1 MGTHP
6 IFESDFDCLT
16 EMEKVRTWSTEM
28 TVGRDK
34 SHSIEHFSRVES
46 FIQQII
52 QDKNIK
58 AELVK
63 INSKCFEAE
72 KILYSAA
79 WLHDIFDHK
88 YTTEK
93 EAEAGQFKI
102 KSFLENISFYPEEI
116 EAIREIC
123 ENVSYSKEKKGKL
136 KKLEYPINYLR
147 DIVSDADKL
156 DAIGYAGIER
166 CRDFSKY
173 RAPNA
178 SCEEIEA
185 NVVEHM
191 HDKLLKL
198 LDQFI
203 RTDPAKFIGEPLQ
216 KEMLQY
222 LENK

>member
-16 EMEKVRTWSTEM
+16 DMEKVRAWSTEM

-34 SHSIEHFSRVES
+34 SHSIEHFGRVES
-46 FIQQII
+46 FIKEII
-52 QDKNIK
+52 KDEIVKTQLDKIH
-58 AELVK
+58 
-63 INSKCFEAE
+63 SKNFEAE
-72 KILYSAA
+72 KILFAAA

-88 YTTEK
+88 YTTEE
-93 EAEAGQFKI
+93 EAQAGQWKI
-102 KSFLENISFYPEEI
+102 KSFLENIKFESEEI
-116 EAIREIC
+116 DAIQKIC

-136 KKLEYPINYLR
+136 EKLEFPVSYLR

-178 SCEEIEA
+178 SCEEI
-185 NVVEHM
+185 
-191 HDKLLKL
+191 
-198 LDQFI
+198 
-203 RTDPAKFIGEPLQ
+203 
-216 KEMLQY
+216 
-222 LENK
+222 

>member
-1 MGTHP
+1 MG
-6 IFESDFDCLT
+6 
-16 EMEKVRTWSTEM
+16 
-28 TVGRDK
+28 
-34 SHSIEHFSRVES
+34 
-46 FIQQII
+46 FIKKII
-52 QDKNIK
+52 QDQNLKSELHKIDSKN
-58 AELVK
+58 E
-63 INSKCFEAE
+63 NFECE

-88 YTTEK
+88 YTTEE
-93 EAEAGQFKI
+93 EAKAGQLKI
-102 KSFLENISFYPEEI
+102 KSFLENIEFHSDEI
-116 EAIREIC
+116 EAIQKIC

-136 KKLEYPINYLR
+136 EKLEFPTSYLR

-178 SCEEIEA
+178 SNVEIEE

-191 HDKLLKL
+191 HAKLLKL

-216 KEMLQY
+216 
-222 LENK
+222 